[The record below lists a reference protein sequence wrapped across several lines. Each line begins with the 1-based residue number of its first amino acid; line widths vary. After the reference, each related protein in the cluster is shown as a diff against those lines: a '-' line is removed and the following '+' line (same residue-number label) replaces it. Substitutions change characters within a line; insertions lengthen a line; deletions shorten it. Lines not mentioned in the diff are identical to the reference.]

1 MLILA
6 SKSPRR
12 KRFLE
17 DAGIAFLCDP
27 AIAPETP
34 WDGVTPPAEYVRA
47 LANAKA
53 AEVAMRHPGEAVLA
67 ADTIVVHGNA
77 IFGKPRDLLHAKEML
92 KTLSGDVHHV
102 LTGVAIR
109 RDDTILRA
117 WVANTTV
124 RFKHLTDNDIDQYCA
139 MVNVLDKAG
148 AYGIQE
154 HGELLVESLD
164 GLWSNVVG
172 LPIEEVLNELRCQ
185 KLLNNIT
192 TL

>member
-1 MLILA
+1 MLVLA

-27 AIAPETP
+27 ATAPEAP
-34 WDGVTPPAEYVRA
+34 WDGVTPPAEHVRT

-53 AEVAMRHPGEAVLA
+53 AEVAMRHPGMAVLA
-67 ADTIVVHGNA
+67 ADTIVAHGNA

-92 KTLSGDVHHV
+92 RTLSGDAHHV

-109 RDDTILRA
+109 RDDTVLRT
-117 WVANTTV
+117 WVADTTV
-124 RFKHLTDNDIDQYCA
+124 RFKPLTDNDIDQYCS

-154 HGELLVESLD
+154 HGERIVESLD

-185 KLLNNIT
+185 GMT
-192 TL
+192 